1 MTAEG
6 LATIRGSRVVPGF
19 LICGF
24 LFAMLGALLPAWGYH
39 ISADYRTIGGYFIC
53 LALGLILPTE
63 FASVIFRKKDV
74 SVQLVLGC
82 ALASASLILLAFIP
96 LAASPIWRMCGL
108 LLIGVSAGL
117 INSGLFAALHTA
129 YTQDVARTVSIAGIL
144 FGLGCLGSAL
154 LVAFT
159 FYSLSV
165 TGLLLVF
172 AIVPG
177 FYAVYYYRMNIPPLK
192 IEAQPSVARALNDFR
207 NFGSVAFALLLFF
220 QFGNEWAIA
229 GWLPIFL
236 IEQLGISPKTS
247 ILMLALYWTALLVG
261 RVAVFAI
268 LRHVPHSRLLFGSA
282 SGAAFGC
289 ILLFFIKNLF
299 GATVAILLTG
309 FSFAAIYPLVA
320 EKIGRRFNY
329 YHPTLF
335 NGIFSFAMV
344 GGLLAPGTLGLFA
357 DSYGI
362 KVVAGLPLVGTCT
375 VVLLVLLIWLEAKV
389 TGR

>member
-1 MTAEG
+1 
-6 LATIRGSRVVPGF
+6 
-19 LICGF
+19 
-24 LFAMLGALLPAWGYH
+24 
-39 ISADYRTIGGYFIC
+39 
-53 LALGLILPTE
+53 
-63 FASVIFRKKDV
+63 
-74 SVQLVLGC
+74 
-82 ALASASLILLAFIP
+82 
-96 LAASPIWRMCGL
+96 
-108 LLIGVSAGL
+108 
-117 INSGLFAALHTA
+117 
-129 YTQDVARTVSIAGIL
+129 
-144 FGLGCLGSAL
+144 
-154 LVAFT
+154 
-159 FYSLSV
+159 
-165 TGLLLVF
+165 
-172 AIVPG
+172 
-177 FYAVYYYRMNIPPLK
+177 MNIPPLK

>member
-1 MTAEG
+1 MTAGE
-6 LATIRGSRVVPGF
+6 LATIRGSRVLPGF

-39 ISADYRTIGGYFIC
+39 ITADYRTIGGYFIC

-63 FASVIFRKKDV
+63 IAAILFRKKDV
-74 SVQLVLGC
+74 SLQLAFGC
-82 ALASASLILLAFIP
+82 GLASASLVLLAFIP
-96 LAASPIWRMCGL
+96 LDASPIWRMCGVM
-108 LLIGVSAGL
+108 LIGIAAGL
-117 INSGLFAALHTA
+117 INSGLFAAMHTA

-144 FGLGCLGSAL
+144 FGLGCLVSPL

-159 FYSLSV
+159 FNSLSV
-165 TGLLLVF
+165 TGLLLTL
-172 AIVPG
+172 ALVPG
-177 FYAVYYYRMNIPPLK
+177 FYAAYYYRMNIPPLNT
-192 IEAQPSVARALNDFR
+192 ESQPTVAAALDDFR

-247 ILMLALYWTALLVG
+247 ILMLALFWAALLVG

-268 LRHVPHSRLLFGSA
+268 LRSVPHSRLLLGSA

-289 ILLFFIKNLF
+289 ILLFFTNNLF

-320 EKIGRRFNY
+320 ERIGRRFSY
-329 YHPTLF
+329 YHPALF

-357 DSYGI
+357 DAYGI
-362 KVVAGLPLVGTCT
+362 KVVAGLPLVGTCM